1 MIDKNGLN
9 LLTRGKQNFT
19 LNYHHGK
26 TTTKLYSNSYAAE
39 LINTAKTDSDAIQI
53 ALSCVNNESIVNER
67 FSPKRAER
75 IFEENMQVVKLIK
88 SIHTVLGLL
97 LETELNK
104 IEKPSPDDRKGYE
117 KAIEAQRQIYREFEY
132 AFQNAKIL
140 TMLYADLDCP
150 LKEKPLKI
158 LKIDSRFLD
167 DAFQELCFVNE
178 EKTEENKV
186 VLSKGYLFDSAAN
199 YLNYLL
205 VRLVLLNPN
214 ICTCQN
220 CGRLFLAK
228 TNKQTNYCSSRQPGN
243 KMKCCE
249 IGPKNRMKLQSTL
262 FGFEDYDKAVER
274 NYQRSIRSVRH
285 HLTAPHVNRNDY
297 QVWLEKAQRA
307 KQKWI
312 KQEIS
317 DDEFLSV
324 VYELDAR
331 DPD

>member
-1 MIDKNGLN
+1 MINKNGLN
-9 LLTRGKQNFT
+9 LLTRGKQKFT
-19 LNYHHGK
+19 LIYRHGK
-26 TTTKLYSNSYAAE
+26 TTTKLYSNCYAGE
-39 LINTAKTDSDAIQI
+39 LINLVRIDSDSIQV
-53 ALSCVNNESIVNER
+53 ALSCVHNESVVNKR
-67 FSPKRAER
+67 FSATRADR
-75 IFEENMQVVKLIK
+75 IFEENLQVVKIIK
-88 SIHTVLGLL
+88 SINEVLGLL
-97 LETELNK
+97 LETELSK

-117 KAIEAQRQIYREFEY
+117 KAIESQRQIYREFEY
-132 AFQNAKIL
+132 AFQNAKVL
-140 TMLYADLDCP
+140 TILYADFDCP
-150 LKEKPLKI
+150 LEEKPLKI

-167 DAFQELCFVNE
+167 NAFQELCFVNE

-186 VLSKGYLFDSAAN
+186 VLSKGYLFESAAN

-228 TNKQTNYCSSRQPGN
+228 TKKQTNYCSNKQPGS
-243 KMKCCE
+243 KKKCCE

-274 NYQRSIRSVRH
+274 NYQRSIRSVHH
-285 HLTAPHVNRNDY
+285 HLTTPHVNRNDY
-297 QVWLEKAQRA
+297 RIWLEKAQKA
-307 KQKWI
+307 KQQWI

-317 DDEFLSV
+317 DDEYLSV
-324 VYELDAR
+324 VHELDDN